1 VKSVRWLTAALCLA
15 ACSEAEPSRDSG
27 GPGDLG
33 AAADGGVNDL
43 GQSDQGVDAGEPDAD
58 LPDLGPAD
66 TGILPW
72 GEVVVDINL
81 PRPPALLSEYRLVR
95 LENGVLRY
103 NDRVV
108 PYELAAPLFS
118 DYAIKERAIWVPPGT
133 QVNYQDLE
141 AFDFPIGSA
150 IIKSFSFAPDLRQP
164 EVGRRV
170 IETRVLVKYADGW
183 QALPYLWRP
192 DGSDAD
198 YHVRG
203 HVEMVDFID
212 PFGAPRRATYLVPQK
227 NQCTSCHELSDG
239 QGGTFTTIIGPK
251 ARYLNRLELGPGA
264 PINQLERWVGLGI
277 LAGLPTLDQVPTAAA
292 LTTYGSTVG
301 WTAPELE
308 RAARD
313 YLDINCAHC
322 HNPQALQ
329 GVTSQLYL
337 NVDNTD
343 EFRLG
348 YCKEPGSAGSGAGG
362 RRYDI
367 VPGHPDDSIV
377 TYRIESERAGE
388 MMPLLGRSLADTF
401 GTRVVRG
408 WIQSLPSRNCD

>member
-1 VKSVRWLTAALCLA
+1 MKSTPWLIAALGIA
-15 ACSEAEPSRDSG
+15 ACSEADSPTDAGAQSDSG
-27 GPGDLG
+27 VPSDAGIS
-33 AAADGGVNDL
+33 DGGLFDR
-43 GQSDQGVDAGEPDAD
+43 GVDAGEPDAEP
-58 LPDLGPAD
+58 PDLGPED
-66 TGILPW
+66 TGVLPW
-72 GEVVVDINL
+72 GEVVVDLNL

-133 QVNYQDLE
+133 QINYRDLE
-141 AFDFPIGSA
+141 AFEFPVGSA

-183 QALPYLWRP
+183 QALPYLWRA

-203 HVEMVDFID
+203 HVEMVDFVD
-212 PFGAPRRATYLVPQK
+212 PFGAARRATYLVPQK
-227 NQCTSCHELSDG
+227 NQCTSCHEIIDG
-239 QGGTFTTIIGPK
+239 QGGTITTIIGPK
-251 ARYLNRLELGPGA
+251 ARYLNRLELGSGA
-264 PINQLERWVGLGI
+264 PINQLERWAALGI
-277 LAGLPTLDQVPTAAA
+277 LAGLPMLDEVPTSAQ

-301 WTAPELE
+301 WTAPQLE

-322 HNPQALQ
+322 HNPQAVQ

-337 NVDNTD
+337 NVDNSD

-401 GTRVVRG
+401 GTRVIRA